1 MDINQI
7 LLAAFLVES
16 LIQTI
21 KPIYDRERG
30 WNSDVIL
37 ALIISITVCMLV
49 EIDLFT
55 QVGLAILIPNEV
67 VGTYIGAALTGI
79 IVSRGSNLAHDLLK
93 YVENIANRTFSD
105 HVG

>member
-1 MDINQI
+1 MDINQVI
-7 LLAAFLVES
+7 LAAFLVES

-55 QVGLAILIPNEV
+55 RVGLAILVPNDV
-67 VGTYIGAALTGI
+67 VGSYIGSALTGI

-93 YVENIANRTFSD
+93 YVENIANRSLGGS
-105 HVG
+105 VG